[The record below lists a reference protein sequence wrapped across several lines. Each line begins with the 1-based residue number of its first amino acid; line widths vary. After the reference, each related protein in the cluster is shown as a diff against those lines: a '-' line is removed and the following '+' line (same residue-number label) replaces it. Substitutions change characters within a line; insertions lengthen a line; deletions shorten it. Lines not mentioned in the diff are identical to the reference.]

1 MKDSE
6 LSHLRKDTAM
16 IHTVELDKQTASF
29 VRQLEE
35 QRRIEKNLMVER
47 VRGTKEGLESVF
59 HDIRERVEALERMT
73 SSVSTSYIAPIGW
86 SQLIFAGTDGN
97 SNMIMSGDRDDILCK
112 HDRVRYLEDSNYLRL
127 SANPHYVERVLPNK
141 SAHARAAANPSTW
154 DNLGYVH
161 VGYSTSLALP
171 VSLEPTTVSIL
182 SRLNTLFNWVEVNA
196 VAEDWHAHVAAIAR
210 LWVAY
215 DGEFRQTPP
224 AQFVNLLAT
233 PKEVKTHQHMESL
246 APSAALAMQLEVS
259 PGSGTTLTMYESIEL
274 VATTPNGHAY
284 IDGVFAWEP
293 LAVQVR
299 EG

>member
-1 MKDSE
+1 M
-6 LSHLRKDTAM
+6 L
-16 IHTVELDKQTASF
+16 HTVELDKQTAAF
-29 VRQLEE
+29 VRQLED

-47 VRGTKEGLESVF
+47 VRGSKEGLESVF

-86 SQLIFAGTDGN
+86 SQLIFAGTDGASS
-97 SNMIMSGDRDDILCK
+97 SNTIMFADRDDTVCK
-112 HDRVRYLEDSNYLRL
+112 HDRIRYLEDATYVRL
-127 SANPHYVERVLPNK
+127 SANPHYVERILPHK

-161 VGYSTSLALP
+161 VGYATVFAVP
-171 VSLEPTTVSIL
+171 ASLEATNVSIM

-196 VAEDWHAHVAAIAR
+196 VAEDWHAHVAATAR

-224 AQFVNLLAT
+224 AQFVNLLAM
-233 PKEVKTHQHMESL
+233 PKQIKTHQNIESL
-246 APSAALAMQLEVS
+246 APSAALAMQLDVS
-259 PGSGTTLTMYESIEL
+259 PGGGTALTIYETIEL

-293 LAVQVR
+293 IAVQMR

>member
-1 MKDSE
+1 
-6 LSHLRKDTAM
+6 M

-29 VRQLEE
+29 VRQLED

-97 SNMIMSGDRDDILCK
+97 SNTIMSGDRDDTLCK
-112 HDRVRYLEDSNYLRL
+112 HDRVRYLEDASYLRL

>member
-1 MKDSE
+1 
-6 LSHLRKDTAM
+6 M
-16 IHTVELDKQTASF
+16 IHTLELDKQTASF

-47 VRGTKEGLESVF
+47 VRGIKEGLESVF

-73 SSVSTSYIAPIGW
+73 NSVSTSYIAPIGW
-86 SQLIFAGTDGN
+86 SQLIFAGMDGH
-97 SNMIMSGDRDDILCK
+97 SNAIMSGDRDDTLCK
-112 HDRVRYLEDSNYLRL
+112 HDRVRYLEDASYLRL

-171 VSLEPTTVSIL
+171 ASLEPTTVSIL

>member
-1 MKDSE
+1 
-6 LSHLRKDTAM
+6 M
-16 IHTVELDKQTASF
+16 IPALELDKQTTAF

-47 VRGTKEGLESVF
+47 VRGSKEGLESVF
-59 HDIRERVEALERMT
+59 NDIRERVEALERMT

-97 SNMIMSGDRDDILCK
+97 TSMIMSGDREDMLCK
-112 HDRVRYLEDSNYLRL
+112 HDRVRYLEDASYLRL

-161 VGYSTSLALP
+161 VGYSTGLALP
-171 VSLEPTTVSIL
+171 ASLEPTTVSIM

-196 VAEDWHAHVAAIAR
+196 VAEDWYAHVGAIAR

-224 AQFVNLLAT
+224 AQFVNLLAM

-246 APSAALAMQLEVS
+246 APSAALAMQLDVS
-259 PGSGTTLTMYESIEL
+259 PGSGTTLIIYESIEL

-293 LAVQVR
+293 VAVQVR

>member
-1 MKDSE
+1 M
-6 LSHLRKDTAM
+6 L
-16 IHTVELDKQTASF
+16 HTVELDKQTAAF
-29 VRQLEE
+29 VRQLED

-47 VRGTKEGLESVF
+47 VRGSKEGLESVF

-86 SQLIFAGTDGN
+86 SQLIFAGTDGASS
-97 SNMIMSGDRDDILCK
+97 SNTIMFADRDDTICK
-112 HDRVRYLEDSNYLRL
+112 HDRIRYLEDATYVRL
-127 SANPHYVERVLPNK
+127 SANPHYVERILPNK

-161 VGYSTSLALP
+161 VGYATVFAVP
-171 VSLEPTTVSIL
+171 ASLEATSVSIM

-196 VAEDWHAHVAAIAR
+196 VAEDWHAHVAATAR

-233 PKEVKTHQHMESL
+233 PKQVKTHQNIESL
-246 APSAALAMQLEVS
+246 APSAALAMQLDVS
-259 PGSGTTLTMYESIEL
+259 PGGGTALTIYETIEL

-293 LAVQVR
+293 IAVHMR

>member
-1 MKDSE
+1 
-6 LSHLRKDTAM
+6 M
-16 IHTVELDKQTASF
+16 IHTVEVDKQTASF

-47 VRGTKEGLESVF
+47 VRGAKEGLESVF

-97 SNMIMSGDRDDILCK
+97 SNTILSGDRDDILCK
-112 HDRVRYLEDSNYLRL
+112 HDRVRYLEDAGYLRL
-127 SANPHYVERVLPNK
+127 SANPHYVERILPNK

-171 VSLEPTTVSIL
+171 TSLEPTSVSIM
-182 SRLNTLFNWVEVNA
+182 SRVNTLFNWVEVNA

-224 AQFVNLLAT
+224 AQFVNLLAM
-233 PKEVKTHQHMESL
+233 PREVKTHQHMQSL

>member
-1 MKDSE
+1 
-6 LSHLRKDTAM
+6 M
-16 IHTVELDKQTASF
+16 INAVEIDKQTTSF

-47 VRGTKEGLESVF
+47 VRGAKEGLESVYR
-59 HDIRERVEALERMT
+59 DIKERVDALERMT
-73 SSVSTSYIAPIGW
+73 GSVSTSYIAPVGW
-86 SQLIFAGTDGN
+86 SQLIFSGADSVSSPNTI
-97 SNMIMSGDRDDILCK
+97 SFGDRDHTVCK
-112 HDRVRYLEDSNYLRL
+112 HDQIRYLEDTNYLRL
-127 SANPHYVERVLPNK
+127 SANPHYVEHVLPNK

-161 VGYSTSLALP
+161 VGYSTLLTLSA
-171 VSLEPTTVSIL
+171 SLEPTTVSIM

-196 VAEDWHAHVAAIAR
+196 VAEDWHAHVAATAR
-210 LWVAY
+210 LWVTF

-233 PKEVKTHQHMESL
+233 SKEVKTHQNIESL
-246 APSAALAMQLEVS
+246 APSAALALQVYVS
-259 PGSGTTLTMYESIEL
+259 AGSGTTLSIYEAIEL

-284 IDGVFAWEP
+284 IDGVFSWEP
-293 LAVQVR
+293 LAVQLR

>member
-1 MKDSE
+1 
-6 LSHLRKDTAM
+6 M
-16 IHTVELDKQTASF
+16 IHTLELDKQTMSF
-29 VRQLEE
+29 IRQLEE
-35 QRRIEKNLMVER
+35 QRRIEKNLMIER
-47 VRGTKEGLESVF
+47 VRGAKEGVESVF

-86 SQLIFAGTDGN
+86 SQLVFSGTDG
-97 SNMIMSGDRDDILCK
+97 SSHSAMFGDSDDALCK
-112 HDRVRYLEDSNYLRL
+112 HDRILCLDAATYLRL
-127 SANPHYVERVLPNK
+127 SANAHYVERVLPNK

-161 VGYSTSLALP
+161 VGYSTPLMIPA
-171 VSLEPTTVSIL
+171 SLETTTVSIL

-196 VAEDWHAHVAAIAR
+196 VGDDWHAHVAATAR

-215 DGEFRQTPP
+215 DGDFRQTPP

-233 PKEVKTHQHMESL
+233 PKQVRTHQNMESL
-246 APSAALAMQLEVS
+246 APSAALAMQLEVP

-293 LAVQVR
+293 VAVQVR
-299 EG
+299 ES

>member
-1 MKDSE
+1 
-6 LSHLRKDTAM
+6 M
-16 IHTVELDKQTASF
+16 IHTLELDKQTASF

-73 SSVSTSYIAPIGW
+73 RSVSTSYIAPIGW

-97 SNMIMSGDRDDILCK
+97 SNMIMSGDRDDTLCK
-112 HDRVRYLEDSNYLRL
+112 HDRVRYLEDASYLRL

-224 AQFVNLLAT
+224 AQFVNLLAM

>member
-1 MKDSE
+1 
-6 LSHLRKDTAM
+6 M
-16 IHTVELDKQTASF
+16 IHTVELDDQTASF

-47 VRGTKEGLESVF
+47 VRGAKEGLESVF

-86 SQLIFAGTDGN
+86 SQLIFAGSDGVSS
-97 SNMIMSGDRDDILCK
+97 SNAMIIGDREDVLCK
-112 HDRVRYLEDSNYLRL
+112 HDRIRSLEEATYLRL
-127 SANPHYVERVLPNK
+127 SANPHYVERILPNK

-161 VGYSTSLALP
+161 VGYSTLLSIPASLETTA
-171 VSLEPTTVSIL
+171 VSLL
-182 SRLNTLFNWVEVNA
+182 SRINTLFNWVEVNA
-196 VAEDWHAHVAAIAR
+196 VADDWHAHVAAIAR
-210 LWVAY
+210 LWVAF

-224 AQFVNLLAT
+224 AQFVNLLAI
-233 PKEVKTHQHMESL
+233 PKQVKTHQNMESL
-246 APSAALAMQLEVS
+246 APSAVLAMQLDVP
-259 PGSGTTLTMYESIEL
+259 PGSGTTLTIYESIEL

-293 LAVQVR
+293 VAAQIR

>member
-1 MKDSE
+1 
-6 LSHLRKDTAM
+6 M

-29 VRQLEE
+29 VRHLEE

-47 VRGTKEGLESVF
+47 VRGAKEGLESVF
-59 HDIRERVEALERMT
+59 QDIRERVDALERMT
-73 SSVSTSYIAPIGW
+73 SSVTTSYIAPIGW
-86 SQLIFAGTDGN
+86 SQLIFTGADGQS
-97 SNMIMSGDRDDILCK
+97 SNTIMFGDPEAALCK
-112 HDRVRYLEDSNYLRL
+112 HDRILYLEDANYLRL
-127 SANPHYVERVLPNK
+127 SANPHYVERILPNK

-161 VGYSTSLALP
+161 VGYSTLLAIP
-171 VSLEPTTVSIL
+171 ASLEATTVSIM

-224 AQFVNLLAT
+224 AQFVNLLAM
-233 PKEVKTHQHMESL
+233 PKEVKTHQNMASL
-246 APSAALAMQLEVS
+246 APSAALAMQLGVS
-259 PGSGTTLTMYESIEL
+259 PGSGTTLTIYESIEL

-284 IDGVFAWEP
+284 VDGIFAWEP
-293 LAVQVR
+293 VAVQVR

>member
-1 MKDSE
+1 
-6 LSHLRKDTAM
+6 M
-16 IHTVELDKQTASF
+16 IHTLELDKQTASF

-59 HDIRERVEALERMT
+59 HDIRERVEALKRMT

-86 SQLIFAGTDGN
+86 SQLIFAGTDGH
-97 SNMIMSGDRDDILCK
+97 SNTIMSGDRDDTLCK
-112 HDRVRYLEDSNYLRL
+112 HDRVRYLEDASYLRL

-161 VGYSTSLALP
+161 VDYSTSLALP
-171 VSLEPTTVSIL
+171 ASLEPTTVSIL

-246 APSAALAMQLEVS
+246 APSAALAMQLDVS

>member
-1 MKDSE
+1 M
-6 LSHLRKDTAM
+6 AM
-16 IHTVELDKQTASF
+16 IHTVELDKQTAAF
-29 VRQLEE
+29 VRQLED

-47 VRGTKEGLESVF
+47 VRGSKEGLESVF

-86 SQLIFAGTDGN
+86 SQLIFAGTDGASS
-97 SNMIMSGDRDDILCK
+97 SNMIIFADRDDTICK
-112 HDRVRYLEDSNYLRL
+112 HDRLRYLEDATYVRL
-127 SANPHYVERVLPNK
+127 SANPHYVERILPNK
-141 SAHARAAANPSTW
+141 SAHVRAAANPSTW

-161 VGYSTSLALP
+161 VGYASVLAVP
-171 VSLEPTTVSIL
+171 ASLETTSVSIM

-196 VAEDWHAHVAAIAR
+196 VAEDWHAHVTATAR

-215 DGEFRQTPP
+215 EGEFRQTPP

-233 PKEVKTHQHMESL
+233 PKQVKTHQNIESL
-246 APSAALAMQLEVS
+246 APSAALAMQLDVS
-259 PGSGTTLTMYESIEL
+259 PGGGTMLTMYETIEL

-293 LAVQVR
+293 IAVQMR

>member
-1 MKDSE
+1 M
-6 LSHLRKDTAM
+6 AM
-16 IHTVELDKQTASF
+16 IHTVELDKQTAAF
-29 VRQLEE
+29 VRQLED

-47 VRGTKEGLESVF
+47 VRGSKEGLESVF

-86 SQLIFAGTDGN
+86 SQLIFAGTDGASS
-97 SNMIMSGDRDDILCK
+97 SNMIIFADRDDTICK
-112 HDRVRYLEDSNYLRL
+112 HDRLRYLEDATYVRL
-127 SANPHYVERVLPNK
+127 SANPHYVERILPNK
-141 SAHARAAANPSTW
+141 SAHVRAAANPSTW

-161 VGYSTSLALP
+161 VGYASVLAVP
-171 VSLEPTTVSIL
+171 ASLETTSVSIM

-196 VAEDWHAHVAAIAR
+196 VAEDWHAHVTAIAR

-215 DGEFRQTPP
+215 EGEFRQTPP

-233 PKEVKTHQHMESL
+233 PKQVKTHQNIESL
-246 APSAALAMQLEVS
+246 APSAALAMQLDVS
-259 PGSGTTLTMYESIEL
+259 PGGGTMLTMYETIEL

-293 LAVQVR
+293 IAVQMR

>member
-1 MKDSE
+1 
-6 LSHLRKDTAM
+6 M
-16 IHTVELDKQTASF
+16 ISALELDKQTTSF

-47 VRGTKEGLESVF
+47 VRGSKEGLESVF

-73 SSVSTSYIAPIGW
+73 STVSTSYIAPIGW

-97 SNMIMSGDRDDILCK
+97 ANMIMSGERDDSCCK
-112 HDRVRYLEDSNYLRL
+112 HDRVRSLEDASYLRL

-161 VGYSTSLALP
+161 VGYSTTLALP
-171 VSLEPTTVSIL
+171 ASLEPTAVSIL
-182 SRLNTLFNWVEVNA
+182 SRVNTLFNWVEVNA

-233 PKEVKTHQHMESL
+233 PKEVKTHQQMESL
-246 APSAALAMQLEVS
+246 APSAALAMQVDVS
-259 PGSGTTLTMYESIEL
+259 PGSGTTLTIYESIEL

-293 LAVQVR
+293 VAVQVR

>member
-1 MKDSE
+1 
-6 LSHLRKDTAM
+6 M

-210 LWVAY
+210 LWVTY

>member
-1 MKDSE
+1 
-6 LSHLRKDTAM
+6 M
-16 IHTVELDKQTASF
+16 IHTVEVDKQTASF

-47 VRGTKEGLESVF
+47 VRGAKEGLESVF

-97 SNMIMSGDRDDILCK
+97 SNAILSGDRDDILCQ
-112 HDRVRYLEDSNYLRL
+112 HDRVRYLEDAGYLRL
-127 SANPHYVERVLPNK
+127 SANPHYVERILPNK

-171 VSLEPTTVSIL
+171 TSLEPTSVSIM
-182 SRLNTLFNWVEVNA
+182 SRVNTLFNWVEVNA

-224 AQFVNLLAT
+224 AQFVNLLAM
-233 PKEVKTHQHMESL
+233 PREVKTHQHMQSL

>member
-1 MKDSE
+1 
-6 LSHLRKDTAM
+6 
-16 IHTVELDKQTASF
+16 
-29 VRQLEE
+29 
-35 QRRIEKNLMVER
+35 VER
-47 VRGTKEGLESVF
+47 VRGAKEGLESIF
-59 HDIRERVEALERMT
+59 HDIRERVDALERMT

-86 SQLIFAGTDGN
+86 SQLMFAGTEGN
-97 SNMIMSGDRDDILCK
+97 WNTILSGDRDETVCK
-112 HDRVRYLEDSNYLRL
+112 HDRVRYLEDAGYLRL

-141 SAHARAAANPSTW
+141 SAHARAAANPSAW

-161 VGYSTSLALP
+161 VGYSTGLTLP
-171 VSLEPTTVSIL
+171 ASLEPTTVSIL

-196 VAEDWHAHVAAIAR
+196 VAEHWHAHVSAIAR

-233 PKEVKTHQHMESL
+233 PGEVKTHQHMQSV

-284 IDGVFAWEP
+284 VDGVFAWEP

>member
-1 MKDSE
+1 
-6 LSHLRKDTAM
+6 M
-16 IHTVELDKQTASF
+16 IHTLELDNQTASF

-47 VRGTKEGLESVF
+47 VRGAKEGLESVF
-59 HDIRERVEALERMT
+59 QDIRERVEALERIT

-86 SQLIFAGTDGN
+86 SQLVMSGVDGFSS
-97 SNMIMSGDRDDILCK
+97 SNMMMFGDREDASCK
-112 HDRVRYLEDSNYLRL
+112 HDRIRYLEDATYLRL

-161 VGYSTSLALP
+161 VGYCTALAIRA
-171 VSLEPTTVSIL
+171 SLEATTVSML

-196 VAEDWHAHVAAIAR
+196 VADDWHAHVAATAR

-215 DGEFRQTPP
+215 DGGFRQAPP

-233 PKEVKTHQHMESL
+233 PKEVKTHHNVDSP
-246 APSAALAMQLEVS
+246 APSAVLAMQLEVA
-259 PGSGTTLTMYESIEL
+259 PGSGTTLNIYETIEL

-284 IDGVFAWEP
+284 SDGVFAWEP
-293 LAVQVR
+293 VAVQVR

>member
-1 MKDSE
+1 
-6 LSHLRKDTAM
+6 M
-16 IHTVELDKQTASF
+16 ISAVELDKQTTSF

-47 VRGTKEGLESVF
+47 VRGAKEGLESVF

-97 SNMIMSGDRDDILCK
+97 ANMIMSGERDDSCCK
-112 HDRVRYLEDSNYLRL
+112 HDRVRYLEDASYLRL

-161 VGYSTSLALP
+161 VGYSTTLALP
-171 VSLEPTTVSIL
+171 VSLEPTAVSIL
-182 SRLNTLFNWVEVNA
+182 SRVNTLFNWVEVNA

-246 APSAALAMQLEVS
+246 APSAALAMQLDVS
-259 PGSGTTLTMYESIEL
+259 PGSGTTLTIYESIEL

-293 LAVQVR
+293 VAVQVR

>member
-1 MKDSE
+1 
-6 LSHLRKDTAM
+6 M
-16 IHTVELDKQTASF
+16 IHTLELDKQTASF

-47 VRGTKEGLESVF
+47 VRGTKEGVESVF

-86 SQLIFAGTDGN
+86 SQLIFASTDGN
-97 SNMIMSGDRDDILCK
+97 SNAIMAGDRDDTLCK
-112 HDRVRYLEDSNYLRL
+112 HDRVRYLEDAGYLRL